1 MALPSFRNPPQ
12 TPPSMSRSRSERSL
26 QGESGGRGSSSPF
39 VSSGNSNPNF
49 NPVKLTTKSASFSSR
64 TSNIDSR
71 LPKPPKPP
79 DKPLMPYMRY
89 SRKVWDEVKVRHP
102 DLKLSEIAKVIG
114 QMWRDLSDSEKQ
126 FYLDEYDTEKQAYHE
141 SMKNYHNSQ
150 AYQAW
155 VAAKGRLAAEQALE
169 EEEEKQAHAESKRK
183 RESKQEE
190 RGSRIS
196 IQPADDDDDQD
207 DGFSVKHIAHARYLR
222 NHRLINEVLGELVV
236 PDIRTV
242 VTTGRMGVLK
252 KQVQSLTMHQTKL
265 EAELQQI
272 EEKHQAKKRK
282 FTEGSEQFHDEYK
295 KLCENKPQVTDE
307 MFQNM
312 ISKAKEE
319 LKQKQQEML
328 AKQEEDRKKQA
339 LLAEERQ
346 KCDAER
352 QRMEEEEKVR
362 RETEEQMN
370 KQHQEAVQQMNAE
383 QGIQEPVNPMNGEGE
398 ALKQNGE
405 SNMNGGPRNDGPDTT
420 TTGEAEDD
428 EDDDSVGTQEYDD
441 LDGIQRAE
449 NITQSEDMEAMNRS
463 EESMEAEESSS
474 PSVNRRVKDDGRP
487 RPFKCD
493 SCDKAFKLK
502 HHLLEHSRLHSG
514 ERPYECTSCGKKFRH
529 SGSYSQHVNNRSK
542 FCRVE
547 GAMGSCMPVSPT
559 AGSPGSASGPDG
571 LSPKSAQR
579 SKSKLAAGRK
589 TKEFGETD
597 ETAEPP
603 ALTKLN
609 TVVESSSSNGT
620 VNADPPPSNGTAT
633 ETKPAESVE
642 PQPAIENE

>member
-1 MALPSFRNPPQ
+1 MALPSFRNLPQ

-39 VSSGNSNPNF
+39 VSSGSGNPNF
-49 NPVKLTTKSASFSSR
+49 NPVKLTTKSASFTSR
-64 TSNIDSR
+64 SSNIDSR

-89 SRKVWDEVKVRHP
+89 SRKVWDEVKNRNP
-102 DLKLSEIAKVIG
+102 DLKLSEIAKIIG

-126 FYLDEYDTEKQAYHE
+126 VYLDEYDTEKQAYNE
-141 SMKNYHNSQ
+141 AMKNYHNSQ

-222 NHRLINEVLGELVV
+222 NHRLINEVLSEAVV

-242 VTTGRMGVLK
+242 VTIGRMGVLK

-282 FTEGSEQFHDEYK
+282 FTEGSEQFHEEYK
-295 KLCENKPQVTDE
+295 KLCENKPQITDD

-312 ISKAKEE
+312 ITKAKEE

-383 QGIQEPVNPMNGEGE
+383 QGIQEPVSQVMNGDADGVKHSET
-398 ALKQNGE
+398 
-405 SNMNGGPRNDGPDTT
+405 NMNGVSRLEGPDS
-420 TTGEAEDD
+420 TTGEAEEED
-428 EDDDSVGTQEYDD
+428 DDDSVGTQEYDD

-449 NITQSEDMEAMNRS
+449 NISHSEDMEAMNRS

-547 GAMGSCMPVSPT
+547 GAIGSCMPVSPT

-589 TKEFGETD
+589 TKEFGE
-597 ETAEPP
+597 AEDAGPS

-609 TVVESSSSNGT
+609 TVDPSNDEAVNTEPASNGT
-620 VNADPPPSNGTAT
+620 EAKQT
-633 ETKPAESVE
+633 EPTE